1 MEMTTDHL
9 FQIIGVKEAELI
21 GLRMELARLRAK
33 YEPPAPQNVV
43 PIKEAQE

>member
-21 GLRMELARLRAK
+21 GLRMELAEARKR
-33 YEPPAPQNVV
+33 
-43 PIKEAQE
+43 IKELEPEPEKKLEAVQ